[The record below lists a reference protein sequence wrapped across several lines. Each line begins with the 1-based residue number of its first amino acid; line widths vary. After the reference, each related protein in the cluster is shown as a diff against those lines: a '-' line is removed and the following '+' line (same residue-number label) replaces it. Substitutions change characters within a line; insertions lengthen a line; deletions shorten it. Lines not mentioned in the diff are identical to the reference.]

1 MNKICCFVFVVCFS
15 VVAIGAER
23 PVMVSDD
30 NAGQL
35 SDSDVGNFLESI
47 VEAFNKQD
55 CVLYSSYFT
64 KENRDS
70 ARRKAGMSFA
80 KDDINISLVEHH
92 ILDQVDETAEVAL
105 AYKVSSE
112 NWSGKVVSKV
122 FLEKEG
128 GAWKLTK
135 EVTVQRRI
143 EQTGYFGQPVS
154 NVPPKVAR
162 NNNNA
167 PNCQN
172 GRCGVQ
178 PNFQIQATGCANG
191 QCGTKLPFN
200 TNDYCKDFGLKPVR

>member
-1 MNKICCFVFVVCFS
+1 MNKICCFIFVVCFS
-15 VVAIGAER
+15 VIAIGAER

-80 KDDINISLVEHH
+80 KDNINVSLVEHH
-92 ILDQVDETAEVAL
+92 ILDQVDESAEVAI

-122 FLEKEG
+122 YLEKEG

-135 EVTVQRRI
+135 EVTVQRRV
-143 EQTGYFGQPVS
+143 EQTGYFGQPA
-154 NVPPKVAR
+154 NNAPAKVAR
-162 NNNNA
+162 NNNNV

-172 GRCGVQ
+172 GRCEVQVQVQ
-178 PNFQIQATGCANG
+178 PSGGCANG
-191 QCGTKLPFN
+191 QCGTRLPFN
-200 TNDYCKDFGLKPVR
+200 TNDFCRDLGLKPVR